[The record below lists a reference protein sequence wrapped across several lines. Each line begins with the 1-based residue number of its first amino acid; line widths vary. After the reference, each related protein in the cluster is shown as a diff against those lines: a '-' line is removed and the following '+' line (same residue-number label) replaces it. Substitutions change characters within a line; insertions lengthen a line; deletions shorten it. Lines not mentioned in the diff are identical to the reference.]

1 MPYLREG
8 SPLLYDEA
16 TDRVIGVKNADGTE
30 SIFGNPPGRLV
41 SGRWVSPPSLFRLR
55 LVGTGVVEVY
65 AKDGLGTVTNVA
77 SLSAIGA
84 INQIEFPYLG
94 DAAVDMLCVFPNTV
108 SVEVL

>member
-1 MPYLREG
+1 
-8 SPLLYDEA
+8 
-16 TDRVIGVKNADGTE
+16 
-30 SIFGNPPGRLV
+30 
-41 SGRWVSPPSLFRLR
+41 
-55 LVGTGVVEVY
+55 VY

-94 DAAVDMLCVFPNTV
+94 DAAVEMLCVFPNTV